1 MDNEISVLDQ
11 KPPVEPSK
19 PAPKL
24 QGNFATCIA
33 FYVVS
38 FAMNLSLPMLSLLLG
53 SSTIIAG
60 GVIAVISFIAI
71 GYAAHFIKLNKPSA
85 KIKKTMGILFA
96 VAASIACFIALVFA
110 TSMPFYGG
118 VDDTLIVWLILAAIL
133 FAFNLYIFHFICLL
147 IVYFSRKNSV

>member
-1 MDNEISVLDQ
+1 MDNEVSVLDQ

-19 PAPKL
+19 PTPKL

-38 FAMNLSLPMLSLLLG
+38 FVMNLSLPMLSLLLG

-85 KIKKTMGILFA
+85 KIKKTMGILF
-96 VAASIACFIALVFA
+96 VIMTSIACIIAFLLA
-110 TSMPFYGG
+110 NSMSHYFGG
-118 VDDTLIVWLILAAIL
+118 AGELLIVWLL
-133 FAFNLYIFHFICLL
+133 FSLLLFVFGLYIFHFICVF
-147 IVYFSRKNSV
+147 IVYFNRGK